1 MIVVDTHVLLWRW
14 GNPAKLSKSAARALE
29 KSDTVLVPAIV
40 CWEICL
46 LTRLGRVQLQR
57 PVLEWLHAILDLD
70 DYALANLTPEV
81 ADVGAAIS
89 TKTLA
94 DPADRMVVA
103 TAMLNQCPLV
113 TADGSIHDSGLVQ
126 CIW

>member
-1 MIVVDTHVLLWRW
+1 MIVVDTHILLWRW
-14 GNPAKLSKSAARALE
+14 GNPAKLSKSAARSLE
-29 KSDTVLVPAIV
+29 KSDAVLVPAIV

-46 LTRLGRVQLQR
+46 LSRLGRIQLQK
-57 PVLEWLHAILDLD
+57 PVLDWLHEVLDLEP
-70 DYALANLTPEV
+70 YAIANLTPEV
-81 ADVGAAIS
+81 ADIGAAIN

-103 TAMLNQCPLV
+103 TAMLNQCPVV
-113 TADGSIHDSGLVQ
+113 TADASIHDSGLVR